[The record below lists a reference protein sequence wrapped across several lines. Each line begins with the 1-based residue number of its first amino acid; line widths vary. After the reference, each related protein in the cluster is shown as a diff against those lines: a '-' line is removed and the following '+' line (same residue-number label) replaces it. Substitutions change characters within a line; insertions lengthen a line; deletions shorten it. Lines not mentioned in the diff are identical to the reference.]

1 MKAYWDSSALVEALQ
16 NPKSRQALARQGGW
30 TRTHSLSEVFSTLTG
45 GRLGLRTSA
54 EDAIQLLEDL
64 AQDLEFVDLD
74 AAQTFRALGKAKRLG
89 VRGGLVHD
97 LLHVEAALLA
107 GAKKIVTLNIED
119 FRGIRQG
126 MVVSNTG

>member
-1 MKAYWDSSALVEALQ
+1 M
-16 NPKSRQALARQGGW
+16 
-30 TRTHSLSEVFSTLTG
+30 
-45 GRLGLRTSA
+45 GLRTSA

-64 AQDLEFVDLD
+64 AQDLKFVDLD

-97 LLHVEAALLA
+97 LLHAEAALLA
-107 GAKKIVTLNIED
+107 GAKKIMTLNIED

-126 MVVSNTG
+126 MVVSTTG

>member
-1 MKAYWDSSALVEALQ
+1 MKAYWDSSALVEALR

-30 TRTHSLSEVFSTLTG
+30 TRTHSLCEVFSTLTG
-45 GRLGLRTSA
+45 GRLGLRSSA
-54 EDAIQLLEDL
+54 EDALRLVEDL
-64 AQDLEFVDLD
+64 AQDLEFVELD

-97 LLHVEAALLA
+97 LLHAEAALLA

-119 FRGIRQG
+119 FRAIRQG
-126 MVVSNTG
+126 MVVSTTG

>member
-1 MKAYWDSSALVEALQ
+1 M
-16 NPKSRQALARQGGW
+16 
-30 TRTHSLSEVFSTLTG
+30 
-45 GRLGLRTSA
+45 GLRTSA

-97 LLHVEAALLA
+97 LLHVEGALLA
-107 GAKKIVTLNIED
+107 GAKKILTLNTED
-119 FRGIRQG
+119 FRAIRQG
-126 MVVSNTG
+126 MVVSGMG